1 MACLG
6 QTKPH
11 HLHILVIDIY
21 EPYIHIF
28 FQIMGINYLLPVI
41 IIILEEQETKDGVC
55 GFIIWFSLTLPE
67 ILVKK
72 AGEGGLEKRLI
83 KCLVR
88 LHLISCS
95 QQLYLTKK
103 DTEDHTGM

>member
-1 MACLG
+1 
-6 QTKPH
+6 
-11 HLHILVIDIY
+11 
-21 EPYIHIF
+21 
-28 FQIMGINYLLPVI
+28 MGINYLLPVIII

-88 LHLISCS
+88 CHLISCS